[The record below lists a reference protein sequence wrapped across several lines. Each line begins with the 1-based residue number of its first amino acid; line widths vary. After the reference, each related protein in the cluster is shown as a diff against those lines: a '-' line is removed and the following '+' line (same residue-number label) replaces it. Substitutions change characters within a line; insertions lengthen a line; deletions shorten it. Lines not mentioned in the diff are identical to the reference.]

1 LERGTYFF
9 NRTVYPRLSTPV
21 PECFQELDRRFGEV
35 GLEPDATAPVVSLA
49 ENVCRRMGDIDF
61 HAESIEETLAENEKA
76 LNQAAVVSTLLV
88 AHLGACKA
96 MLDGVAL
103 SLNEVLGLG
112 RRGGN
117 CDLSKGGFWTALAAC
132 DAAVKERYNR
142 FRPLV
147 EEVVLWRDSA
157 VHRIAPLAIA
167 TYGAE
172 FGQNGTV
179 RLCLERDVDRGR
191 FYELVRGGRHVLWG
205 HPLHLHRQWRPD
217 LIALCGEVCS
227 DIAGKI

>member
-103 SLNEVLGLG
+103 SLNEVLDAWWELDRRVSG
-112 RRGGN
+112 R
-117 CDLSKGGFWTALAAC
+117 
-132 DAAVKERYNR
+132 
-142 FRPLV
+142 
-147 EEVVLWRDSA
+147 
-157 VHRIAPLAIA
+157 
-167 TYGAE
+167 
-172 FGQNGTV
+172 
-179 RLCLERDVDRGR
+179 
-191 FYELVRGGRHVLWG
+191 
-205 HPLHLHRQWRPD
+205 
-217 LIALCGEVCS
+217 
-227 DIAGKI
+227 